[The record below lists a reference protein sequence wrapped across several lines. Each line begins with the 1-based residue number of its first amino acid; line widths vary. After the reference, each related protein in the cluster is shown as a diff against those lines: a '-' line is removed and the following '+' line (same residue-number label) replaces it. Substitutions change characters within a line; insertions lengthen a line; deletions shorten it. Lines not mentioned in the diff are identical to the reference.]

1 MDKKVL
7 FATKTAMIKLVSGSE
22 FDVSRKTSL
31 ATKLSDDDEIVYIG
45 VVDETQTM
53 VMRTVKEVFLRISCD
68 TIPEKKKA
76 AVGVRG
82 MRLDRKS
89 TRLNSSHIL

>member
-68 TIPEKKKA
+68 TIPEKKKGCCGSKRHA
-76 AVGVRG
+76 P
-82 MRLDRKS
+82 
-89 TRLNSSHIL
+89 

>member
-68 TIPEKKKA
+68 TIPEKKKVSCGSKRHA
-76 AVGVRG
+76 P
-82 MRLDRKS
+82 
-89 TRLNSSHIL
+89 

>member
-1 MDKKVL
+1 M
-7 FATKTAMIKLVSGSE
+7 
-22 FDVSRKTSL
+22 
-31 ATKLSDDDEIVYIG
+31 SDDDEIVYIG

-82 MRLDRKS
+82 MR
-89 TRLNSSHIL
+89 H